1 MKYPI
6 TISKE
11 EITKLPLLQFNGEIH
26 VIEDHKSMFQAIR
39 QLGKQ
44 TIIGFDTEKKPTFK
58 KGQYHATALIQL
70 STSEDAFL
78 FRINKLGF
86 HEELKALL
94 ESKDII
100 KVGIGMK
107 DDLVELQ
114 MISTFSPQNCIDL
127 NEVIPT
133 LGIEK
138 VVVRNLAGIFLEKRV
153 SKNQQVSN
161 WENDLLTESQ
171 MHYAAA
177 DACVCFEIY
186 SLLKLNGYL

>member
-100 KVGIGMK
+100 KVEIGRASCR
-107 DDLVELQ
+107 E
-114 MISTFSPQNCIDL
+114 
-127 NEVIPT
+127 
-133 LGIEK
+133 
-138 VVVRNLAGIFLEKRV
+138 RV
-153 SKNQQVSN
+153 
-161 WENDLLTESQ
+161 
-171 MHYAAA
+171 
-177 DACVCFEIY
+177 
-186 SLLKLNGYL
+186 